1 MTTRFDR
8 PWFERAISVWTTT
21 GSPPGPRSLDHVRQ
35 DPSLNDEQLETE
47 IKLVGDLVLAAS
59 QAEGPLSEG
68 QIDELLGV
76 APDDADADATAGH
89 DTAEP
94 ADRDAPEP
102 GGRDSLEAP
111 EGQASA

>member
-8 PWFERAISVWTTT
+8 PWFGRAISVWTTT
-21 GSPPGPRSLDHVRQ
+21 ASPSGPRSLDHVRQ

-59 QAEGPLSEG
+59 QAEGPLSED

-76 APDDADADATAGH
+76 APDDATTGH
-89 DTAEP
+89 
-94 ADRDAPEP
+94 DAPEP
-102 GGRDSLEAP
+102 AGRASLEA
-111 EGQASA
+111 A